1 VSEGGV
7 DEKILSLEPHAG
19 LRDRRA
25 ERVAAVAAVAAAEAT
40 AQVSAASTVRAAAN
54 GPMESALDEEA
65 IGLTDTVVF
74 QHRVVQFEAA
84 RRERERIL
92 PPGAGG
98 PNGTAYKMLRTQV
111 MRRLHDLGAN
121 TLAVLS
127 ADKGEGK
134 TLTAINLAI
143 AVAADL
149 GHTALL
155 VDFDLHNP
163 SVHRRLGFEPQ
174 VGVED
179 CLLEQRPI
187 YEAMVKVAGYERL
200 TVLPARRRLEQS
212 SEWLAGQR
220 AAELVEELRARYYN
234 RVLIFDLPPVL
245 LTDDA
250 LAFSRHV
257 QAGLFVVSERKTA
270 RDGVTRSL
278 TLLNN
283 LPIVGTVLNRSQDR
297 PGAYY

>member
-1 VSEGGV
+1 V
-7 DEKILSLEPHAG
+7 DEKIRKLEQMAAS
-19 LRDRRA
+19 RDRRP
-25 ERVAAVAAVAAAEAT
+25 ERVAVAT
-40 AQVSAASTVRAAAN
+40 ATATAPGSSGTAVRTPAAKSPVASTPGEPTVA
-54 GPMESALDEEA
+54 
-65 IGLTDTVVF
+65 LTDTVVF
-74 QHRVVQFEAA
+74 QHPVMKLDDSL
-84 RRERERIL
+84 RERERVL

-98 PNGTAYKMLRTQV
+98 PHGVAYKMLRTQV
-111 MRRLHDLGAN
+111 IRRLNDLGAN

-163 SVHRRLGFEPQ
+163 SVHRRLGLEPKI
-174 VGVED
+174 GVED
-179 CLLEQRPI
+179 CLTEQRPI
-187 YEAMVKVAGYERL
+187 YEAMVKLEGYERL
-200 TVLPARRRLEQS
+200 TLLPARRRLEQS
-212 SEWLAGQR
+212 SEWLAGER
-220 AAELVEELRARYYN
+220 VADLVEELRARYYN
-234 RVLIFDLPPVL
+234 RMLIFDLPPVL

-257 QAGLFVVSERKTA
+257 QAGLFVVSERKTS
-270 RDGVTRSL
+270 RESVTRSL
-278 TLLNN
+278 TLLGS

-297 PGAYY
+297 PGTYY

>member
-1 VSEGGV
+1 V
-7 DEKILSLEPHAG
+7 DEKIRSLDALG
-19 LRDRRA
+19 ASRDRRA
-25 ERVAAVAAVAAAEAT
+25 ERVAAAAAVAIAEAT
-40 AQVSAASTVRAAAN
+40 AQVSNAPAVRAAAAK
-54 GPMESALDEEA
+54 GPMESALEEEK

-111 MRRLHDLGAN
+111 MRRLHDFGAN

-143 AVAADL
+143 AVAADH

-163 SVHRRLGFEPQ
+163 SVHRRLGFEPEI
-174 VGVED
+174 GVED

-200 TVLPARRRLEQS
+200 TVLPARRRMEQS

-220 AAELVEELRARYYN
+220 VAELVEELRARYYN

-257 QAGLFVVSERKTA
+257 QAGLFVVSESKTA

-278 TLLNN
+278 SLLNH
-283 LPIVGTVLNRSQDR
+283 LPIVGTVLNRSEDR